1 MIYAVARDTT
11 EQRQADQARSLLAG
25 IVDGTDDATIGMT
38 LDGTIV
44 SWNPAAERNYGYPA
58 ADAIGQSI
66 ALVTAPDRP
75 AEMAEMLDR
84 VARGLPVTRH
94 NTVRLR
100 KDGTQR
106 EVEVTISP
114 VRDSAGTVVA
124 AASIGR
130 DITDRLK
137 AAHALASARD
147 EALAAALVKSQ
158 FVAMVSHEI
167 RTPMNGVIGLTALL
181 LDTPLQPAQK
191 RYAEAIRT
199 SGRALLTIINDIL
212 DFSKIE
218 AGKLTLAEAD
228 FELDKLIESV
238 VQVAAEVG
246 RDKDLEILGYY
257 PPGLRT
263 DVRGDAG
270 HLRQVL
276 LNLIGNA
283 VKFTE
288 HGEILIRATP
298 AASAAD
304 GVPQVTFAVLDTG
317 IGIAPGDLPLLFD
330 AFSQVDA
337 SANREFGGTGLGLPI
352 ASQLVELM
360 GGRIDVLSQPGQ
372 GSQFSFTI
380 PLAPQPG
387 PPARRSLASN
397 VLSARRLL
405 IVDDNAARRQLISEH
420 AAAWG
425 MEPTA
430 VADGHTALDRLR
442 YAARHHHPFAV
453 AIIEQHMP
461 GLNGVHL
468 SQQIVADPA
477 IAATKLLVLTSGS
490 RTDDEAAAAAAVA
503 TAPKP
508 VCPSQIYNCLL
519 DLLGPDPAQSAQQV
533 PPAPHRN
540 GARADRGV
548 VLLAEDNEIN
558 RIVAADNLSMLGYR
572 VDIARNGIEA
582 VHLATTRPYHAI
594 LMDCQ
599 MPKMDGYT
607 ATAELRRQELPGQ
620 HIPIIAMT
628 AGALA
633 EDRQRCLAAGMDDY
647 LTKPIDPVEL
657 GAALSRWASPRPLKG
672 MPAR

>member
-1 MIYAVARDTT
+1 
-11 EQRQADQARSLLAG
+11 
-25 IVDGTDDATIGMT
+25 
-38 LDGTIV
+38 
-44 SWNPAAERNYGYPA
+44 
-58 ADAIGQSI
+58 
-66 ALVTAPDRP
+66 
-75 AEMAEMLDR
+75 
-84 VARGLPVTRH
+84 
-94 NTVRLR
+94 
-100 KDGTQR
+100 
-106 EVEVTISP
+106 
-114 VRDSAGTVVA
+114 
-124 AASIGR
+124 
-130 DITDRLK
+130 
-137 AAHALASARD
+137 
-147 EALAAALVKSQ
+147 
-158 FVAMVSHEI
+158 
-167 RTPMNGVIGLTALL
+167 
-181 LDTPLQPAQK
+181 
-191 RYAEAIRT
+191 
-199 SGRALLTIINDIL
+199 
-212 DFSKIE
+212 
-218 AGKLTLAEAD
+218 
-228 FELDKLIESV
+228 
-238 VQVAAEVG
+238 
-246 RDKDLEILGYY
+246 
-257 PPGLRT
+257 
-263 DVRGDAG
+263 
-270 HLRQVL
+270 
-276 LNLIGNA
+276 
-283 VKFTE
+283 
-288 HGEILIRATP
+288 
-298 AASAAD
+298 
-304 GVPQVTFAVLDTG
+304 
-317 IGIAPGDLPLLFD
+317 
-330 AFSQVDA
+330 
-337 SANREFGGTGLGLPI
+337 
-352 ASQLVELM
+352 
-360 GGRIDVLSQPGQ
+360 
-372 GSQFSFTI
+372 
-380 PLAPQPG
+380 
-387 PPARRSLASN
+387 
-397 VLSARRLL
+397 
-405 IVDDNAARRQLISEH
+405 
-420 AAAWG
+420 